1 MNFKDDIFI
10 QYEQLSEYNVDLLQG
25 KQLDYFDKI
34 RNSTSLTA
42 FMARSFGGD

>member
-1 MNFKDDIFI
+1 MNFQDNQFI

-25 KQLDYFDKI
+25 KHLDYFDKI
-34 RNSTSLTA
+34 KDARGLTA